1 MAMDASADDSV
12 QGMANVIEKEGKIED
27 LLKRLDRRLTTKNEE
42 GWTVAHELAK
52 NGSEA
57 TQLKLSEYRSILE
70 VKDGRGLTVRGVL
83 EDYGTDKVRK
93 KLTKP
98 PGSK

>member
-1 MAMDASADDSV
+1 MAIDVNENDSV
-12 QGMANVIEKEGKIED
+12 QSMANIIQKEEKLEE
-27 LLKRLDRRLTTKNEE
+27 LLKRLDHKLTTKDKN

-83 EDYGTDKVRK
+83 EDYGTDKVKK